1 MSKNFHWTT
10 EDDADWADT
19 AVPPPPPRPK
29 PRRWWGMWLLALIL
43 GAGGLL
49 YWRAKVQVTAVTA
62 NVEADILSS
71 QALLDQ
77 AANQNDI
84 ELFTTIL
91 SGRDASWI
99 AAQQALFQQ
108 ELLWDRSSFGLDA
121 LPSASAVVSLTVAAD
136 LQSAEV
142 LVERRY
148 VVSQTDT
155 NQPDGRGASFN
166 LSPSTAQNE
175 AVTLLLPLIFR
186 KGESRWLLSPPSEA
200 YWGGWQQAEGHYI
213 TLIFPERDAD
223 IALRLL
229 PEMDAQVKKLC
240 NFEPAADCPGG
251 WQLLVRLETDPAS
264 LTAVADPQTLLQ
276 PAPIFELPTPSLLG
290 LPVDE
295 AGYQALAQAYAGQVV
310 NRAIVDVV
318 AMGGWARPL
327 DNRG

>member
-1 MSKNFHWTT
+1 
-10 EDDADWADT
+10 
-19 AVPPPPPRPK
+19 R
-29 PRRWWGMWLLALIL
+29 
-43 GAGGLL
+43 
-49 YWRAKVQVTAVTA
+49 
-62 NVEADILSS
+62 
-71 QALLDQ
+71 
-77 AANQNDI
+77 
-84 ELFTTIL
+84 
-91 SGRDASWI
+91 
-99 AAQQALFQQ
+99 ALFQQ
-108 ELLWDRSSFGLDA
+108 EMLWDRSSFGLNV
-121 LPSASAVVSLTVAAD
+121 LPSASAVVSMTVAPD
-136 LQSAEV
+136 LQSAEL

-148 VVSQTDT
+148 VVSKTDA
-155 NQPDGRGASFN
+155 NQPDGRGANFN
-166 LSPSTAQNE
+166 ASAPTTQSE

-200 YWGGWQQAEGHYI
+200 YWGGWQQVEGHYI

-276 PAPIFELPTPSLLG
+276 PAPIFELPTPSLIG

-295 AGYQALAQAYAGQVV
+295 AGYEALAQAYAGQVV

-318 AMGGWARPL
+318 AMVGWARPL
-327 DNRG
+327 DNRS